1 MRRKTEKENL
11 VQFLS
16 TKLTQEKNQLHLSV
30 PEIGNWKMQS
40 FQELTLKRSYKTST
54 ENFINLNRIKS
65 KGFKCQFTNEDYKR
79 LKMKHTLKLIS
90 KCKTQN
96 NSRYKT
102 IATDYIYL
110 LIPFIQQNLKDWKC
124 KILVTIRGYRYP

>member
-1 MRRKTEKENL
+1 M
-11 VQFLS
+11 
-16 TKLTQEKNQLHLSV
+16 HLSI

-65 KGFKCQFTNEDYKR
+65 KGFNCQFTNEDYKR

-96 NSRYKT
+96 NSRY
-102 IATDYIYL
+102 
-110 LIPFIQQNLKDWKC
+110 NL
-124 KILVTIRGYRYP
+124 